1 MYFTSTDSPQVLIS
15 LSVLLAVRNAQLGRH
30 IKVLAEDGQHDCENV
45 RKCDDKLPREVA
57 GCTDGLNVDRDGVG
71 KTKSKSPQHGAQ
83 GRPVAQEADGEGD
96 PKHNAVRCII
106 QENQLYRE
114 AISLW
119 RENIRPVRQS
129 FFFTKIMSLWCCTF
143 LRELS
148 ILTKQEIISEV
159 IPDVLSIIFLYM
171 ICPLLFPNYFLVGG

>member
-1 MYFTSTDSPQVLIS
+1 MHRIRWTCRLLYFTSTDSPQVLIS
-15 LSVLLAVRNAQLGRH
+15 LSVLLAVRNAQFGRY
-30 IKVLAEDGQHDCENV
+30 IKVLAEDGQHDCENI

-129 FFFTKIMSLWCCTF
+129 FFFTKIMSLWCCSF
-143 LRELS
+143 
-148 ILTKQEIISEV
+148 
-159 IPDVLSIIFLYM
+159 
-171 ICPLLFPNYFLVGG
+171 